1 MPTNHLSSHWEW
13 LKLNPKDLE
22 RLKYDPKDYADIF
35 PYAEAFEAIRRKI
48 GQDFSLRKIGEG
60 AWASVFEIQKDG
72 KWVYVVKLPHPEYLD
87 SQDINIK
94 NKVKAEIKLQ
104 KKFILEYDTWV
115 KKQHKNY
122 LSIVTDPTGFNL
134 YSTLSWQKDVGA
146 KSDVS
151 NIETIKKQQAIL
163 KTLQFPRLLEIYQ
176 WEIPIIV
183 MDKIPGT
190 TLRFEIM
197 RSVFSPFFER
207 HFAFWTSDNLLIK
220 SDKTL
225 YENCKEQ
232 NISDKMI
239 SNYLHLIERDLLP
252 KIWKKAFQKEFINPG
267 MLESDPTIMISSFI
281 KEFDGVREPDP
292 TVFTQLYGDSKKWTT
307 LELAYNFFLKHFSN
321 HPDPNLHNLIIT
333 PDNKLWI
340 IDFW

>member
-94 NKVKAEIKLQ
+94 DKVKAEIKLQ

-115 KKQHKNY
+115 KKLHKNY

-134 YSTLSWQKDVGA
+134 YSTLSWQKIVEA
-146 KSDVS
+146 KSDIS
-151 NIETIKKQQAIL
+151 SIETIKKQQAIL

-190 TLRFEIM
+190 SLRFEIM
-197 RSVFSPFFER
+197 RSVFSPFF
-207 HFAFWTSDNLLIK
+207 W
-220 SDKTL
+220 KTFCFL
-225 YENCKEQ
+225 NFRQPSYQ
-232 NISDKMI
+232 IRQDAV
-239 SNYLHLIERDLLP
+239 
-252 KIWKKAFQKEFINPG
+252 WK
-267 MLESDPTIMISSFI
+267 L
-281 KEFDGVREPDP
+281 
-292 TVFTQLYGDSKKWTT
+292 
-307 LELAYNFFLKHFSN
+307 
-321 HPDPNLHNLIIT
+321 
-333 PDNKLWI
+333 
-340 IDFW
+340 

>member
-35 PYAEAFEAIRRKI
+35 PYAEAFEAIRKKI

-115 KKQHKNY
+115 KKLHKNY

-134 YSTLSWQKDVGA
+134 YSTLSWQKNVGV
-146 KSDVS
+146 KSDIS
-151 NIETIKKQQAIL
+151 SIETIKKQQAIL

-190 TLRFEIM
+190 SLRFEIM
-197 RSVFSPFFER
+197 RSVSFF
-207 HFAFWTSDNLLIK
+207 W
-220 SDKTL
+220 KTFCFL
-225 YENCKEQ
+225 NFRQPSYQ
-232 NISDKMI
+232 IRQDAV
-239 SNYLHLIERDLLP
+239 
-252 KIWKKAFQKEFINPG
+252 WK
-267 MLESDPTIMISSFI
+267 L
-281 KEFDGVREPDP
+281 
-292 TVFTQLYGDSKKWTT
+292 
-307 LELAYNFFLKHFSN
+307 
-321 HPDPNLHNLIIT
+321 
-333 PDNKLWI
+333 
-340 IDFW
+340 